1 MKASRLLACLL
12 LPALLPAAPVAEG
25 VLLPFREVT
34 VSSAVQGILAAVN
47 VREGDTVAEG
57 ALLATLID
65 RVEAAEVDRFAKILE
80 QRVFAAQGTENLFRD
95 QVVSEGEAIEKRIE
109 RDIAQLQHQ
118 IALEQLDRR
127 KIRSPI
133 SGVVVE
139 KKKEAGEAVDMNE
152 AVFHLVD
159 ISRVYLQVF
168 IEATDALQLRV
179 GQTVPVSF
187 RAYSAGTREGTID
200 FIDPRID
207 GASGLVRLKVL
218 IENSDRKLIAGM
230 RGSVN
235 LVTVAGPTP
244 PSNP

>member
-1 MKASRLLACLL
+1 MRLLSLATLL
-12 LPALLPAAPVAEG
+12 LAPAALAAATAAADG

-34 VSSAVQGILAAVN
+34 VSSAVQGILATVN
-47 VREGDTVAEG
+47 VREGDTIATD

-65 RVEAAEVDRFAKILE
+65 RVEATDVDRYAKILE
-80 QRVFAAQGTENLFRD
+80 QKEFAAQGTQNLFRD
-95 QVVSEGEAIEKRIE
+95 KVVSEGEAIEKRIE
-109 RDIAQLQHQ
+109 RDIAKLQHQ

-133 SGVVVE
+133 DGLVVE

-168 IEATDALQLRV
+168 IDATEALKLKN
-179 GQTVPVSF
+179 GQTVSVSF
-187 RAYSAGTREGTID
+187 PEYQTQAHAGTID

-207 GASGLVRLKVL
+207 GASGLVRIKVL
-218 IENSDRKLIAGM
+218 IDNRDRKLIAGM
-230 RGSVN
+230 RGRVN
-235 LVTVAGPTP
+235 LSAPAP
-244 PSNP
+244 